1 MVMSCQGREY
11 AVGVDEAGRGSL
23 VGEMI
28 VAGYAVPITM
38 LDTLVDM
45 GVRDS
50 KELTPASRRRLYRSL
65 AGLGIFSVHP
75 VPPGRIDS
83 RNLASLTE
91 EAIYHVLRRI
101 TSRIDPRCVARLVID
116 RYGTPRRIAGE
127 VARLGV
133 KARPVVE
140 EKADARYPEVGA
152 ASIIAKHVRDT
163 RIEVIRRL
171 YGIEGSGY
179 PSDPR
184 TVESVMRILSSGRRL
199 PVVRY
204 SWGTLRGTR
213 FYKPKRRTG
222 SLEDFM

>member
-1 MVMSCQGREY
+1 MHCQGPEY

-28 VAGYAVPITM
+28 VAGYAIPVNM
-38 LDTLVDM
+38 LESLLDI

-50 KELTPASRRRLYRSL
+50 KDLTPASRRRLYRSL
-65 AGLGIFSVHP
+65 ADIGVFSVYP
-75 VPPGRIDS
+75 VPPTRIDS

-91 EAIYHVLRRI
+91 EAIYHVLHRI
-101 TSRIDPRCVARLVID
+101 TSRIGPKCVSRLVID
-116 RYGTPRRIAGE
+116 RYGTPRRITGE
-127 VARLGV
+127 VARLGLRV
-133 KARPVVE
+133 RPVIQ

-152 ASIIAKHVRDT
+152 ASIIAKHVRDA
-163 RIEVIRRL
+163 RIEVIRRI

-184 TVESVMRILSSGRRL
+184 TVESVMRILGSGKKL
-199 PVVRY
+199 PVLRY
-204 SWGTLRGTR
+204 SWGTLRGTK
-213 FYKPKRRTG
+213 FYKPKRRPG